1 MAMDGLRGYLQLAS
15 GLAEMSRARATEAA
29 SALLSLSSG
38 LTSGRSSTNVQ
49 LQVQELAEE
58 LLAAAAAN
66 RRSLIAL
73 VRSEVER
80 ALARSPIPPDELDRA
95 RAAVAKLSADV
106 EALQAQL
113 LTNPAVGE
121 VAAKLGLVG
130 HGVSR
135 PVDEGVV
142 VDAAFT
148 GPVDEPVPAPPRR
161 RPPRSQIAGGAST
174 RPVATDAG
182 DNGAE
187 RPADTGA
194 SSTPAGTTSAP
205 TKRTAATTKAT
216 TKKAAAKKATTKKA
230 TAKKAAPAR
239 AAAVTT
245 TKAAR
250 ASAGTGGPAKK
261 SAAQKS
267 TAKKSAARKTAT
279 ARTATTKAAPA
290 KKAATT
296 KTATKT
302 AAKKTAKK
310 AATPTSGSGA

>member
-80 ALARSPIPPDELDRA
+80 AVARSPIPPDELDRA

-174 RPVATDAG
+174 RPVVTDAG

-205 TKRTAATTKAT
+205 TKRTAAATNAT
-216 TKKAAAKKATTKKA
+216 TKKATAKKATTKKA

-245 TKAAR
+245 TKAAP
-250 ASAGTGGPAKK
+250 ASARTGGP
-261 SAAQKS
+261 AQKS
-267 TAKKSAARKTAT
+267 TAKKSAAKKTAI

-310 AATPTSGSGA
+310 AATSTSGSGA

>member
-174 RPVATDAG
+174 RPVVTDAG

-205 TKRTAATTKAT
+205 TKRTAAATNAT
-216 TKKAAAKKATTKKA
+216 TKKATAKKATTKKA

-245 TKAAR
+245 TKAAP
-250 ASAGTGGPAKK
+250 ASARTGGP
-261 SAAQKS
+261 AQKS
-267 TAKKSAARKTAT
+267 TAKKSAAKKTAI